1 MQVKMIDQT
10 KNKIIKRAIVL
21 VVLIK
26 KLYLKTYIKMVNKN
40 TEPKVVKVQEK
51 EEW

>member
-21 VVLIK
+21 AVIIK
-26 KLYLKTYIKMVNKN
+26 KLYLKTNIKMVNKN
-40 TEPKVVKVQEK
+40 TEPKVIKA
-51 EEW
+51 